1 MTAPIALVDCNNFY
15 ASCERVFQPGLRGKP
30 VVVLSNNDGCVIAR
44 SNEAKALG
52 IDMGAPWHL
61 NRDKFAKEGVIVR
74 SSNYTLYGDMSSRV
88 MRVLGEAAP
97 ELEIY
102 SIDEAFPGLAGL
114 RDPVTYM
121 RGVRATVL
129 QWTGIPVSVGIAP
142 SKTLAKV
149 ANRLAKKTPE
159 SGGVL
164 MLMDEASQTAALG
177 KLELT
182 DLWGLAGRMAA
193 RLQASGITTPLE
205 LRDSDPKWIRAH
217 SSVVME
223 RMVLELQGHSCI
235 GLEEGSP
242 DRKSIMASRSF
253 GRPVETLDEMQE
265 AVATYVSRAAEK
277 MRRQDLVTPAL
288 QVFITTNRFRE
299 QDAQYYGHHTVHL
312 PVATS
317 DTGRLIRAAMH
328 GLSCIWKEG
337 PRYKKA
343 GVVCLDLHRADTV
356 QAGLF
361 HAPDSPVRRELMAS
375 LDALNH
381 RFGRGTVAFAA
392 GGIQK
397 AWKLRSDQKSPAFT
411 TSWSDLLQVGG

>member
-1 MTAPIALVDCNNFY
+1 MDCNNFY

-61 NRDKFAKEGVIVR
+61 NRDKFEREGVIVR

-88 MRVLGEAAP
+88 MRVLAEASP
-97 ELEIY
+97 DLEIY
-102 SIDEAFPGLAGL
+102 SIDEAFVGLAGMADPERHMRQTRDQVL
-114 RDPVTYM
+114 R
-121 RGVRATVL
+121 
-129 QWTGIPVSVGIAP
+129 WTGIPVSVGIAP

-149 ANRLAKKTPE
+149 ANRLAKKTPQ
-159 SGGVL
+159 SSGVL
-164 MLMDEASQTAALG
+164 MLADEASQTAALSQI
-177 KLELT
+177 ELT
-182 DLWGLAGRMAA
+182 DLWGLASRMAK
-193 RLQASGITTPLE
+193 RLNDIGIRTPLE
-205 LRDSDPKWIRAH
+205 LRDCDPKTVRMH
-217 SSVVME
+217 TSVVME
-223 RMVLELQGHSCI
+223 RMVLELRGVSCMA
-235 GLEEGSP
+235 LEEGTP
-242 DRKSIMASRSF
+242 DRQSIMASRSF
-253 GRPVETLDEMQE
+253 GRPVVKLEEMQE

-288 QVFITTNRFRE
+288 QVFINTNRFRE

-328 GLSCIWKEG
+328 GLSCVWKEG

-343 GVVCLDLHRADTV
+343 GVVCLDLHRSDAV

-361 HAPDSPVRRELMAS
+361 HAADSDVRRELMAS
-375 LDALNH
+375 LDGLNQ
-381 RFGRGTVAFAA
+381 RYGRGTVVFASS
-392 GGIQK
+392 GIQK
-397 AWKLRSDQKSPAFT
+397 AWRLRSDHKSAAYT
-411 TSWSDLLQVGG
+411 TRWADLLKV